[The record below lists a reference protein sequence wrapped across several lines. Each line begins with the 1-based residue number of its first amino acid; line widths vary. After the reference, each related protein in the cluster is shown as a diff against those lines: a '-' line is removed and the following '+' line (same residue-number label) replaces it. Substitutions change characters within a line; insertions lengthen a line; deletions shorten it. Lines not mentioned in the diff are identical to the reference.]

1 MPSRRRA
8 SRSAGVRW
16 GASRYAGVRRR
27 AGAERWRAGA
37 WWWRASRT
45 AGGRGLRTPLL
56 LAVGLVAIGAAGPAA
71 ADRERPPGGMP
82 EVSVMIPGV
91 SVVIPEASV
100 RPPAPPRKISMD
112 GSVPGVKVWRS
123 PVPGVSIAGRR
134 PGKRRPVPKVA
145 VPGMTIYPG
154 AVCGERVRVGECP
167 RPRAAPRPDPR
178 RMTAVR
184 VPSPSPTAT
193 ATPPPTPTATSR
205 VRVKQVLPPPRRTNP
220 LGNVLVMV
228 VLVSVIASTTAV
240 AFGTRR

>member
-1 MPSRRRA
+1 MPGRRRA

-27 AGAERWRAGA
+27 AGAQRRRASA

-56 LAVGLVAIGAAGPAA
+56 LAVGLVGIGAAGPAA
-71 ADRERPPGGMP
+71 ADRERPPGGLP
-82 EVSVMIPGV
+82 EVSVVLPGV
-91 SVVIPEASV
+91 SVVIPEVSV
-100 RPPAPPRKISMD
+100 RSPAPPRKVSMD

-123 PVPGVSIAGRR
+123 PVPGVSIDGRR

-167 RPRAAPRPDPR
+167 RDRPRAAPRAEPR

-184 VPSPSPTAT
+184 VPSPSPSPTST
-193 ATPPPTPTATSR
+193 PTPTATSR